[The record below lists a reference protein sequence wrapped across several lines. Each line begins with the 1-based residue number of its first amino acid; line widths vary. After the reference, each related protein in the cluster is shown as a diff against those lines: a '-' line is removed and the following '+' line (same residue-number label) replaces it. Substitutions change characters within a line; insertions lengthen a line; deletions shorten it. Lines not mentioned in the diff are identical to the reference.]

1 MEAIFGSIILEFL
14 GASAKWVIYFIMN
27 KYKGKK
33 TIPFKEFWKGRKT
46 KHEMDY
52 ILDGWSDIGVGI
64 LVILTLCVILVT
76 ADFD

>member
-1 MEAIFGSIILEFL
+1 LEAIFGSIILQFL
-14 GASAKWVIYFIMN
+14 GASAKWVIYFILN

-33 TIPFKEFWKGRKT
+33 TIPFKKFWKGRKA

-52 ILDGWSDIGVGI
+52 ILDGWSNIWVGI
-64 LVILTLCVILVT
+64 LVILALSVILVT